1 MPKYYVFSGKLKYI
15 VNSDYSMDAVAKAMD
30 AYFTKPNVDWDDL
43 DDFIYVNEQG
53 FLSDPEDYCTTDEVI
68 DYLES
73 EEEE

>member
-30 AYFTKPNVDWDDL
+30 ADDL
-43 DDFIYVNEQG
+43 DDFVYVNERG